1 MGNRSCA
8 AKQAP
13 GGYNDSIVPDQD
25 PLLRST
31 GSVTRRIVRAEV
43 SKDFEILPQ
52 VLGTGY
58 SGAVHRAEH
67 RNTKQ
72 QVAVKKF
79 SKRRL
84 KPHRVKLL
92 QSEVE
97 VYLRLD
103 HPNVCRLL
111 HAYEGKKHVW
121 LIMEICGCE
130 LYRRL
135 CERKVYS
142 ESDAADVMRQML
154 QAVNYLH
161 SHNIVHR
168 DLKLENWMY
177 SEQEHRDD
185 DRLKLIDFGFSR
197 ILHDAA
203 ETLDM
208 PCGTLH
214 YSSPEVLA
222 RKYTSQCDLWSMGVI
237 CYMLLTGK
245 PPFRGSDNLKVA
257 RSILTDEFAQDG
269 CWAQLSDEAKDF
281 LRRLLQKDATRRM
294 TASQSLTHDWFK
306 RISCAAPCDIGVEVL
321 KSLRVFA
328 TGSHLRRAA
337 LTMLAY
343 SLTSK
348 ELQELEQTFLDFDRS
363 GRGTITLDQLRD
375 AMQEHLEVSSEEVRR
390 IFQKF
395 DYAESE
401 EIHYTPFVAA
411 LLAARVRLHEDKVRT
426 AFETFDREGKGYITA
441 ETLVQIFSDH
451 LSCNGNVG
459 LSKDEAEQWIREV
472 DYKGNGVI
480 DYSSFLA
487 ALTGR
492 RLWALPSLEEVA
504 EQPTV
509 KVFEEASRGGR
520 PRGLS
525 DGTLCCDAVR
535 GRVQHC
541 LASVIIDGADDEQR
555 AETRAQSFTAGVSA
569 VSAKVEIRSLV
580 CDLDERYFMSKAM

>member
-13 GGYNDSIVPDQD
+13 GTPGDSIVPDQD

-43 SKDFEILPQ
+43 SRDFEILPQ

-67 RNTKQ
+67 RSTRE

-84 KPHRVKLL
+84 KPHQVKLL

-135 CERKVYS
+135 CQRKVYS

-168 DLKLENWMY
+168 DLKLENWMF
-177 SEQEHRDD
+177 SDQEHRDD

-197 ILHDAA
+197 LLHDAG

-214 YSSPEVLA
+214 YSSPELLA

-237 CYMLLTGK
+237 CYMLLIGK

-257 RSILTDEFAQDG
+257 RAILTDEFVQDG
-269 CWAQLSDEAKDF
+269 PWAQLSGEAKDF
-281 LRRLLQKDATRRM
+281 LRHLLQKNASQRM
-294 TASQSLTHDWFK
+294 TASEALAHDWFK
-306 RISCAAPCDIGVEVL
+306 GTGSSAVPRDMGVEVL

-343 SLTSK
+343 SLTSR
-348 ELQELEQTFLDFDRS
+348 ELQELEQTFLDFDQS
-363 GRGTITLDQLRD
+363 GRGTITLDQLRA

-401 EIHYTPFVAA
+401 EMHYTPFVAA
-411 LLAARVRLHEDKVRT
+411 LLVARVRINEDKVRT

-441 ETLVQIFSDH
+441 ETLVQIFGEH
-451 LSCNGNVG
+451 LSCEGQAG

-492 RLWALPSLEEVA
+492 PLWALPSLEEVA

-509 KVFEEASRGGR
+509 KVFEKGSRGGR

-525 DGTLCCDAVR
+525 EGSLCEAAR
-535 GRVQHC
+535 GRVRHC
-541 LASVIIDGADDEQR
+541 LASAIIDGDDEER
-555 AETRAQSFTAGVSA
+555 RTPQSFTAGVA
-569 VSAKVEIRSLV
+569 VASAKVEIRSLT
-580 CDLDERYFMSKAM
+580 CDLDERYFLSKTR